1 MKIRIFRPF
10 FGSSIF
16 RAEAVAHILQI
27 LLPSLWQQTIL
38 GDLRF
43 EREYEI
49 KNENDLI
56 LMYRR
61 HIITPRTRHCIS
73 WAALPALNQHGKVT
87 GLKFEIVLVLS
98 LVVVVQSKVLLND
111 LGARLMNSGPW
122 IQVALFDTFSARKS
136 WTVLQVDENPV
147 FKIGLAFSAVLFPF
161 DSISIDNGNM
171 FGFHQRVP
179 ILCH

>member
-1 MKIRIFRPF
+1 MKNNGP
-10 FGSSIF
+10 
-16 RAEAVAHILQI
+16 
-27 LLPSLWQQTIL
+27 
-38 GDLRF
+38 
-43 EREYEI
+43 
-49 KNENDLI
+49 
-56 LMYRR
+56 
-61 HIITPRTRHCIS
+61 
-73 WAALPALNQHGKVT
+73 GKVT

-179 ILCH
+179 IPCH